1 MLTAELKPTATFIEG
16 LDELAHGKLS
26 GDDEERVMQE
36 LLAELE
42 KGVRSGEENGWIT
55 AEEMRRDVAAWRANR
70 L

>member
-1 MLTAELKPTATFIEG
+1 MLTAEAKPTATFIDG
-16 LDELAHGKLS
+16 LAELVEGKLPP
-26 GDDEERVMQE
+26 DEEERVMQE

-55 AEEMRRDVAAWRANR
+55 AEEMRRDVAAWRADR